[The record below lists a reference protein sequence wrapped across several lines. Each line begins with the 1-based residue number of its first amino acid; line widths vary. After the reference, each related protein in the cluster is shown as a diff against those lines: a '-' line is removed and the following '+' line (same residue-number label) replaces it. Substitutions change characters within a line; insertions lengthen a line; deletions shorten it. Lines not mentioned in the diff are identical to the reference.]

1 MNQPYVKLNVE
12 NEVAHIEFYH
22 PKQNS
27 LPSSLL
33 SDLKNTIIS
42 VSDNSDVKV
51 VVLKSAGNRAFCAG
65 ASFDEMI
72 SIDDQDKGYAFF
84 SGFADVINA
93 IRTCPKLFIGRIQGK
108 AVGGGVGLIAST
120 DYCLASNDA
129 EIKLS
134 ELNIGI
140 GPYVIGP
147 AVERKIGMSAMSQL
161 TLKSDTFFS
170 AKWSKQEG
178 LFAEVHEN
186 HQELDLAVKKMTDLI
201 CTFNPDAVIE
211 MKKLFWKGTEDW
223 NTILKE
229 RARITGRLVLS
240 SFTKNRLEYFIRNKN
255 LPKN

>member
-1 MNQPYVKLNVE
+1 MNQSYVTLKIE
-12 NEVAHIEFYH
+12 NEVAFIEFFH

-33 SDLKNTIIS
+33 SDLKNTIMS
-42 VSDNSDVKV
+42 VSHNIDVKV
-51 VVLKSAGNRAFCAG
+51 VVLKSAGDRAFCAG

-72 SIDDQDKGYAFF
+72 TIDNEEKGKAFF

-120 DYCLASNDA
+120 DYCLATKHAD
-129 EIKLS
+129 IKLS

-147 AVERKIGMSAMSQL
+147 VVERKIGMSAMSQL

-170 AKWSKQEG
+170 TKWSKQKG
-178 LFAEVHEN
+178 LFAEVYEN
-186 HQELDLAVKKMTDLI
+186 HQELDLAVKKMTDLV
-201 CTFNPDAVIE
+201 CTYNPDAVVE
-211 MKKLFWKGTEDW
+211 MKKLFWEGTEDW
-223 NTILKE
+223 NTLLKE
-229 RARITGRLVLS
+229 RAQITGRLVLS
-240 SFTKNRLEYFIRNKN
+240 SFAKNRLEYFKINKN

>member
-1 MNQPYVKLNVE
+1 MNQPYVTLNIE
-12 NEVAHIEFYH
+12 NEVAYVEFFH

-33 SDLKNTIIS
+33 LDLKNIIMS

-51 VVLKSAGNRAFCAG
+51 VVLKSAGDRAFCAG
-65 ASFDEMI
+65 ASFDEMMT
-72 SIDDQDKGYAFF
+72 IDDENKGYAFF

-120 DYCLASNDA
+120 DYCLASKHA

-170 AKWSKQEG
+170 AKWSKQKG
-178 LFAEVHEN
+178 LFSEIYEN

-201 CTFNPDAVIE
+201 STYNPDAVIE

-223 NTILKE
+223 NTLLKE
-229 RARITGRLVLS
+229 RAQITGRLVLS
-240 SFTKNRLEYFIRNKN
+240 SFTKNRLEYFKRNKN